1 MLKDMQQVV
10 VLRETGSMGK
20 CGVLTT
26 NTRKLEF
33 VSVLEKLMMEK
44 ALYISKNVISDNV
57 TETLTVLQKQLGTY
71 RKINSESGKA
81 TVFGSAK
88 VTFSGKVTEDG
99 KMRPAVM
106 QDDLCITLQLLAF
119 WSSYV
124 VQRKCKFLDYN
135 RIFGDRDN

>member
-1 MLKDMQQVV
+1 
-10 VLRETGSMGK
+10 MGK

-33 VSVLEKLMMEK
+33 VSVLERLMMER
-44 ALYISKNVISDNV
+44 ALAICANVVSDNA
-57 TETLTVLQKQLGTY
+57 TDALAALQKQLGTY
-71 RKINSESGKA
+71 RKVNSESGKA

-99 KMRPAVM
+99 KMRPGVM

-124 VQRKCKFLDYN
+124 LQRKCKFLDYA
-135 RIFGDRDN
+135 RLFGDHAM